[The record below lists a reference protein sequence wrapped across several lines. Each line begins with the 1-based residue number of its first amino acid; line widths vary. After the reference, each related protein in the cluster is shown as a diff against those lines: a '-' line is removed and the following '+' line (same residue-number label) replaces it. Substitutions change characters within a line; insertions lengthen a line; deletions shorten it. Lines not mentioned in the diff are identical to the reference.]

1 VRKYNYSVCRE
12 IMIVLCGVEVV
23 TGTLLRTKPVCAINL
38 ESQFILRFGVP
49 YFMAESQKF

>member
-1 VRKYNYSVCRE
+1 
-12 IMIVLCGVEVV
+12 MIVLCGVEVV